1 MVVFF
6 FYHSAILCLTNNKWK
21 IRKEKSFLTIQS
33 SWKIKKHREQKI
45 KQYQRRILKKKDFQ
59 LFFYL
64 FWRIFLLLL
73 GFLWVYSFFIIILYM
88 RYNSEVK
95 IFLLCWCHLLEELK
109 FLRYFLQ
116 ETMQRKDIVFS
127 LLLNN

>member
-1 MVVFF
+1 MVVVV

-95 IFLLCWCHLLEELK
+95 IFFMLVSSAWRIK
-109 FLRYFLQ
+109 IFKIFPTR
-116 ETMQRKDIVFS
+116 
-127 LLLNN
+127 NNAKERHCVLIIIK